1 MQFICSIAAFKARN
15 NHISKQNLSET
26 AQNPARFFENNI
38 VAHSAIAVLGYMRK
52 KKNRKPCVLTKP
64 RHLEERGKTSL
75 QCPTCGQRLEIV
87 VIRNA
92 P

>member
-52 KKNRKPCVLTKP
+52 KKK
-64 RHLEERGKTSL
+64 
-75 QCPTCGQRLEIV
+75 
-87 VIRNA
+87 
-92 P
+92 